1 MRNVYKFLYPT
12 LILAAICL
20 IVSLALSSTNMIT
33 EKKIAEIEEKNT
45 NKAMQRVLKADNY
58 TEKTLETDGEKITYY
73 EASEGGNVTG
83 FIFITSANG
92 YGGEVRVMTA
102 ISDGIP
108 RSIKAVEILDV
119 SNETPGLGQN
129 AAQEKFYGQFS
140 GMSDTLSIV
149 KSGADS
155 SAGEINAVTGATI
168 TSRAVTKAVNEALDL
183 CKEIKTETEAG
194 SDEKQ

>member
-1 MRNVYKFLYPT
+1 MRKFIKFLYPT

-20 IVSLALSSTNMIT
+20 IVSLALSSTNAVT
-33 EKKIAEIEEKNT
+33 KDKIEQINAQNT
-45 NKAMQRVLKADNY
+45 KKAMSRVLKAETY
-58 TEKTLETDGEKITYY
+58 TEKTLKKDGDEISYY
-73 EASEGGNVTG
+73 EACDGDSVKG
-83 FIFITSANG
+83 FIFVTTANG
-92 YGGEVRVMTA
+92 YGGEVKVMTA
-102 ISDGIP
+102 ILPDGTV
-108 RSIKAVEILDV
+108 KAVEILDV

-140 GMSDTLSIV
+140 GMSGTLSVV

-183 CKEIKTETEAG
+183 CKEINTETEASG
-194 SDEKQ
+194 DEK